1 MQLTG
6 NETATKGIGGP
17 TGPPAS
23 EWHPSGK
30 ITVYDNY
37 AGEIPLVG
45 AKVRARRWFAFHR
58 SITNSQGRFSVDGT
72 FKRPANYS
80 IIWERD
86 DWDIRNGWYGE
97 ALFNGPKLKGEWN
110 LYIQSGKSLN
120 FATIHRAA
128 ERMLHQYIL
137 GMSRKANPSRLSI
150 CHIDKEGTGDYWGD
164 VASWILPSIRIYG
177 RGNQPSDIFK
187 TTIHELAH
195 ANHCSQVG
203 RLDYWQTRKI
213 IYESWAD
220 CVEKYIT
227 EDEYARLL
235 GGEETALLRLYGE
248 YDWVGGDRVRTMGD
262 LPFLVPNYLNHQSWS
277 YKSIGSLG
285 DFNGIKDFG
294 TIDRSSIAY
303 SALFIDFIDEDN
315 QRDYYI
321 GVARKYNAQTPT
333 SQQVDINKNAVLIPN
348 DYLRNFTLAQIQKVI
363 HKSYGLASLKTNFI
377 ADYPGYTR
385 EIEELFKSYEDYWYR
400 LGL

>member
-6 NETATKGIGGP
+6 NETSTKGIGGP

-23 EWHPSGK
+23 EWRPSGK

-45 AKVRARRWFAFHR
+45 AKVRARRWFTFHR
-58 SITNSQGRFSVDGT
+58 GITNSQGRFSVDGT

-220 CVEKYIT
+220 CVERYMS
-227 EDEYARLL
+227 EYEYTLLL
-235 GGEETALLRLYGE
+235 GSEEAMLEKFYTYALYPGVPAFTPE
-248 YDWVGGDRVRTMGD
+248 YTTRDVGMGTY
-262 LPFLVPNYLNHQSWS
+262 LKPNYLNCQGWPFLDGNFST
-277 YKSIGSLG
+277 KLKA
-285 DFNGIKDFG
+285 DL
-294 TIDRSSIAY
+294 AY
-303 SALFIDFIDEDN
+303 SPLFIDLIDSDN
-315 QRDYYI
+315 QSRYCLAASLGGGNPGRPVDDYKRYPMDMVS
-321 GVARKYNAQTPT
+321 G
-333 SQQVDINKNAVLIPN
+333 
-348 DYLRNFTLAQIQKVI
+348 FTLAEVQTIVY
-363 HKSYGLASLKTNFI
+363 KSYGLTSLRANTKAARSGDAYMQAAIDSLYNRY
-377 ADYPGYTR
+377 DYYW
-385 EIEELFKSYEDYWYR
+385 FK
-400 LGL
+400 